1 MKLDGNV
8 GRSEFKIILDI
19 NWNNKIA
26 KIAIE
31 FNIF

>member
-1 MKLDGNV
+1 MEMLGV
-8 GRSEFKIILDI
+8 SEFKITLDI

-26 KIAIE
+26 KIEIE